1 MRKVGDYTKILMDW
15 ELMFTGDLQVISSLF
30 KTDNKIQRELWKKK
44 HLLLQQIVVDL
55 LENPAKIK

>member
-1 MRKVGDYTKILMDW
+1 MRKVGDYTKILME
-15 ELMFTGDLQVISSLF
+15 ELMFTGDFQIISSLF

-55 LENPAKIK
+55 LENPVKTK

>member
-1 MRKVGDYTKILMDW
+1 ME
-15 ELMFTGDLQVISSLF
+15 ELMFTGDFQIISSLF

-55 LENPAKIK
+55 LENPAKTK

>member
-1 MRKVGDYTKILMDW
+1 
-15 ELMFTGDLQVISSLF
+15 MFTGDLQVISSLF

-55 LENPAKIK
+55 LENPAKTK

>member
-1 MRKVGDYTKILMDW
+1 MRKVGDYTKILME
-15 ELMFTGDLQVISSLF
+15 ELMFTGDFQIISSF

-55 LENPAKIK
+55 LENPAKTK